1 MHVRW
6 LLLNR
11 YQSLPPAR
19 GSFSMMATHRG
30 TDDTIGGWTACA
42 SCTYQSAHVF
52 IGVLIVR
59 SPSHQ
64 FAIGFFYFFWSKGLL
79 VFLSMPIYTLIER
92 GYQIDKN
99 KFKNQMELFKFW
111 KSVKWGF
118 SDGYNAWLD
127 NHAYM
132 IYSQE
137 FLNLLDLFGCTRI
150 ERHIIPPSI

>member
-1 MHVRW
+1 
-6 LLLNR
+6 
-11 YQSLPPAR
+11 
-19 GSFSMMATHRG
+19 
-30 TDDTIGGWTACA
+30 
-42 SCTYQSAHVF
+42 
-52 IGVLIVR
+52 
-59 SPSHQ
+59 
-64 FAIGFFYFFWSKGLL
+64 
-79 VFLSMPIYTLIER
+79 MPIYTLIER